1 MERQT
6 TDIVN
11 LLMEA
16 CNAINEITLQKH
28 IKLELDQASRP
39 NYQFKGYARDREAC

>member
-16 CNAINEITLQKH
+16 CNTINEITLQKH
-28 IKLELDQASRP
+28 IKLELNQASRP